1 MILQSERL
9 YVRRYT
15 LEDEDVFFQLNSDP
29 EVMRFIRPPK
39 SRAGSRAFLI
49 ENIDFYDKNPGLG
62 RWALEER
69 GSGRMVGTFSLLPL
83 EHTDDVHIGY
93 ALMKDN
99 WGKGY
104 ASEIV
109 KAGID
114 YAFKELKLDS
124 IVAVTYP
131 EHFVSQKV
139 LLRNGFDRDGIYQ
152 EEGKENFLFRINKV
166 KGKSEKLKVGLH
178 F

>member
-15 LEDEDVFFQLNSDP
+15 LEDEEAFFQLNSDA
-29 EVMRFIRPPK
+29 EIMRFIRPPK
-39 SRAGSRAFLI
+39 SRQESKAFLA
-49 ENIDFYDKNPGLG
+49 ENIGFYEKHPGLG
-62 RWALEER
+62 RWALVER
-69 GSGRMVGTFSLLPL
+69 GSGKIVGTFSLLPL

-114 YAFKELKLDS
+114 YAFRELKLSS
-124 IVAVTYP
+124 IAAVTYP

-139 LLRNGFDRDGIYQ
+139 LLRNGFDRDGVYH
-152 EEGKENFLFRINKV
+152 EEGQDNFFIQAK
-166 KGKSEKLKVGLH
+166 
-178 F
+178 